1 MKKLIYLY
9 LIIYSLS
16 LYAAGWEEVEG
27 LTGTE
32 AAHFIDKTRIKKMG
46 ANQASLWLLLNRK
59 IPTTYEGQT
68 AWSSASLLEFDCKQ
82 QKYRVGITYY
92 YSKPMGEGVV
102 IGNLSVPALFQPPA
116 PNSPPE
122 LYMMIACK

>member
-1 MKKLIYLY
+1 MKKLIFAFL
-9 LIIYSLS
+9 LIHSCSLV
-16 LYAAGWEEVEG
+16 AAGWEEVPG

-32 AAHFIDKTRIKKMG
+32 ANHYIDRNRIKKIG
-46 ANQASLWLLLNRK
+46 VNQASLWLLLDRK
-59 IPTTYEGQT
+59 APTIYEGQT
-68 AWSSASLLEFDCKQ
+68 AWSSASNLEFDCKS

-92 YSKPMGEGVV
+92 YSKPMGEGTT
-102 IGNLSVPALFQPPA
+102 IGSLSVPAVFQPPA